1 MNNLDNYFFGVIS
14 FTKGNEVIIKSK
26 KEKILERDYIIGSDQ
41 LFFAPK
47 IDRFIKLLFNN
58 QIFIYKIFQ
67 RSEEQNNY
75 LYHGYYIGRI
85 LNNQLIKNETFIP
98 SLNQKVSL
106 ISIKELKIFDQDFS
120 DNNLKIKNIAKTL
133 DTKNQIDLNLNFF
146 SFNNLLIGK
155 KDSGKSNTIKNFYLS
170 LFNQYLK
177 NFNQTFHKFVFF
189 DLKNQYFNFFKNNLN
204 SFLLGQLKEIN
215 LKEKLLEKDS
225 PFFNFK
231 KLARKEKAFLFDIT
245 NKEERYLLDNFFLW
259 IEDVKQISFLNIINK
274 AILKQDG
281 FVIIKNFLLN
291 LVKIS
296 IKDQNLK
303 FNHYLIILK
312 EILDKLS
319 LINDNFYLNDIYNQY
334 YDLIEKENQQKII
347 FEKKGN
353 NLIFEKEYF
362 STFLDLIREKYLN
375 GDSNIIEKFNNF
387 ISSDWNSL
395 LNLFQLQNIIDNNYQ
410 KIIFENFINKL
421 NLKKDNENY
430 LIVKQFALSLKNGE
444 KRNSI
449 LDLLEKNNLIIFTFD
464 NLSSKIE
471 QRLIYLFI
479 KLLTF
484 DNCLD
489 LPEEKK
495 YLNIVLD
502 DFDKWFKLSL
512 IDKSLD
518 LDLLEKL
525 ISQQEQYKTFF
536 TISVENVNLLREK
549 IFIDFDNF
557 LIHNLLD
564 QEEFELTTHYL
575 KKINE
580 HQIYQTFNFE
590 DTELLLY
597 GKSFKRVYP
606 VKLINYN
613 DKKIITNQ
621 SEKVI
626 FNILNQKS

>member
-14 FTKGNEVIIKSK
+14 FTKGNEVIVKSK

-231 KLARKEKAFLFDIT
+231 KLGRKEKAFLFDIT

-259 IEDVKQISFLNIINK
+259 IEDVKQISFINIINK

-387 ISSDWNSL
+387 IASDWNSL

-549 IFIDFDNF
+549 MFIDFDNF